1 MKQAI
6 IFKVNGKDQQVFAEP
21 WWTLSRVLREE
32 LGLTGLKVGCGSG
45 ECGACTVLLSGKPV
59 RSCLVLAPRVKGREI
74 LTIEGMAKDGQLH
87 PVQQAFIDH
96 FAVQCGYCTPG
107 AILSAKALLDKK
119 SNPTEAEVRGAL
131 SGNLCRCTGYVKM
144 VEAVLAASETMR
156 RGDSAHGR

>member
-1 MKQAI
+1 MKREI
-6 IFKVNGKDQQVFAEP
+6 MFRVNGKDHQVSAEP

-45 ECGACTVLLSGKPV
+45 ECGACTVLLDGKPV
-59 RSCLVLAPRVKGREI
+59 RSCLMLAPQARGRDI
-74 LTIEGMAKDGQLH
+74 LTVEGVAKDGQLH

-107 AILSAKALLDKK
+107 AILSAMALLNSK
-119 SNPTEAEVRGAL
+119 SDPTAADVRGAL

-144 VEAVLAASETMR
+144 VEAVLAASETMS
-156 RGDSAHGR
+156 RGGIADGR

>member
-32 LGLTGLKVGCGSG
+32 LDLTGLKVGCGSG
-45 ECGACTVLLSGKPV
+45 ECGACTVLLNGKPV
-59 RSCLVLAPRVKGREI
+59 RSCLMLAPRVKGREI

-119 SNPTEAEVRGAL
+119 SDPSEAEVRGAL

>member
-32 LGLTGLKVGCGSG
+32 LDLTGLKVGCGSG
-45 ECGACTVLLSGKPV
+45 ECGACTVLLDGKPV
-59 RSCLVLAPRVKGREI
+59 RSCLMLAPRVKGREI

-119 SNPTEAEVRGAL
+119 SDPTEAEVRGAL

-156 RGDSAHGR
+156 RGESAHGR